1 MNDPTSSPLMR
12 VPHCTYRLQFN
23 REFTFRQA
31 TEIAPYLHKLGI
43 SHCYASPYLKA
54 RPGSMHGYDI
64 IDHNAINPEI
74 GTEDD
79 YRHYADTLQGLG
91 LGQILDIVPNHMGIM
106 GSDNAWWLDVLEH
119 GPASMYAGFFDID
132 WSPLKRALVGKV
144 LLPVLGDHYGAVLE
158 RGELKLAFE
167 AAQGVFAVHYFEH
180 LLPLDPRE
188 YPRILRLGLSELKAD
203 AEDDWQHVA
212 ELQSLVTAFEHLPER
227 TATSPEQI
235 EERQRDARFLK
246 SRLADL
252 SARWPRLI
260 GLIDDHVRAFNGEHE
275 YLRPGLARFESMHQL
290 LDAQAYRVAYWR
302 VAADEINYRRFFD
315 INDLA
320 ALRMEDPRV
329 FEATHALVL
338 DMVARG
344 ELDGLRIDHPDGLH
358 DPVEYFFRLQ
368 DAAPAAPDADKT
380 NGAPGRLYVLVEK
393 ILAAHEHLPV
403 DWPVA
408 GTSGYDFTNLVNG
421 VFIDQDG
428 QKPLDRTYA
437 RFTGHTLKFDDLLY
451 DCKRRIIRRSLSSEL
466 HVLGNRLSRIC
477 EADPRSRDYTLSG
490 LRDALQEIV
499 ACFPVYRTYITFT
512 DLSAQDR
519 QYVDWAVAQAKKRSQ
534 ADETSV
540 FDFIRAVLLK
550 ELPEDHAA
558 SAKAL
563 IAFAMQFQQYTS
575 PVMAKG
581 LEDTAMYNYNRLMSL
596 NEVGGD
602 PARFGLSVSAFH
614 HHGRERAKTWPHAM
628 LATTTHDTK
637 RSEDVRARIN
647 VLSELARDWDQ
658 RVTRWARINRSR
670 KHKVDE
676 QLAPDRNDEYLL
688 YQTLIGS
695 WPLHALDEQG
705 HAEYVRRIK
714 EYMQKVAREAKRRSS
729 WLNPDESYEQAL
741 NQFVASILDQ
751 RGTNLFLDDFLP
763 FQQRIARI
771 GMYNSLAQCLLKF
784 TMPGVPDIYQG
795 NELWDFSLV
804 DPDNRRPVDYGF
816 RARMLNELL
825 QFVDAPAGTQA
836 SRVRELLDT
845 PQDSRIKLYVTWKL
859 LNLRREHPALFRNGD
874 YQALETHGPAA
885 GHLCAYARAT
895 DSQELIVVA
904 PRLLDRITSGG
915 ASLPV
920 GEAWA
925 NTWLLAPAASQ
936 AGDYLN
942 VLTGEPIKVQARDD
956 APAFAVSEIYAHL
969 PVAVLMRSK

>member
-1 MNDPTSSPLMR
+1 MNDPASSPLMK

-31 TEIAPYLHKLGI
+31 AEIAPYLYKLGV

-54 RPGSMHGYDI
+54 RAGSMHGYDI

-74 GTEDD
+74 GTETD

-106 GSDNAWWLDVLEH
+106 GSDNAWWLNVLEH
-119 GPASMYAGFFDID
+119 GPASVYADFFDID
-132 WSPLKRALVGKV
+132 WSPLKRALQGKV

-158 RGELKLAFE
+158 RGELKLAFD
-167 AAQGVFAVHYFEH
+167 AALGIFAVHYFEH

-188 YPRILRLGLSELKAD
+188 YPRILRLGLSELNAD
-203 AEDDWQHVA
+203 AEDDRQHVA
-212 ELQSLVTAFEHLPER
+212 ELQSLATAFEHLPER

-260 GLIDDHVRAFNGEHE
+260 VLIDDNVRAFNGEHDA
-275 YLRPGLARFESMHQL
+275 PGQGLTRFELMHQL
-290 LDAQAYRVAYWR
+290 LDAQAYRLAYWR

-358 DPVEYFFRLQ
+358 DPVEYFSRLQ
-368 DAAPAAPDADKT
+368 DAAPAAPDAGKAT
-380 NGAPGRLYVLVEK
+380 RVPAPLYILVEK
-393 ILAAHEHLPV
+393 ILAAHEHLPA

-421 VFIDQDG
+421 VFIDQEG

-437 RFTGHTLKFDDLLY
+437 RFTGHSLKFDDLLY

-477 EADPRSRDYTLSG
+477 EADPRTRDYTLSG

-499 ACFPVYRTYITFT
+499 ACFPVYRTYITSAE
-512 DLSAQDR
+512 LSAQDR

-534 ADETSV
+534 TDETSV

-558 SAKAL
+558 SANTL

-581 LEDTAMYNYNRLMSL
+581 LEDTAMYNYNRLISL

-602 PARFGLSVSAFH
+602 PARFGISVSAFH

-637 RSEDVRARIN
+637 RSEDVRSRIN
-647 VLSELARDWDQ
+647 VLSELARDWDKNIS
-658 RVTRWARINRSR
+658 RWARINRSR
-670 KHKVDE
+670 KHIVDE

-695 WPLHALDEQG
+695 WPVHALNEQG
-705 HAEYVRRIK
+705 HDEYVQRIK
-714 EYMQKVAREAKRRSS
+714 GYMLKVAREAKRRSS
-729 WLNPDESYEQAL
+729 WLSPNEAYEQML
-741 NQFVASILDQ
+741 SQFVESILDQ
-751 RGTNLFLDDFLP
+751 RGNNLFLDDFQP
-763 FQQRIARI
+763 FQRGIARL

-784 TMPGVPDIYQG
+784 TMPGVPDIYQS

-804 DPDNRRPVDYGF
+804 DPDNRRPVDYAL
-816 RARMLNELL
+816 RERMLDELVR
-825 QFVDAPAGTQA
+825 FVDAPAGTLA
-836 SRVRELLDT
+836 TRVRELLDT
-845 PQDSRIKLYVTWKL
+845 PEDSRIKLYVTWKL

-874 YQALETHGPAA
+874 YQALETSGRAA

-895 DSQELIVVA
+895 ESQELVVVA
-904 PRLLDRITSGG
+904 PRLLNKITGGG
-915 ASLPV
+915 ASRPV

-925 NTWLLAPAASQ
+925 DTWLQAPAASQ

-942 VLTGEPIKVQARDD
+942 VLTGEPIKAQLRAE
-956 APAFAVSEIYAHL
+956 ASAFAVSEIFEHL
-969 PVAVLMRSK
+969 PVAVLMRAG